1 MPSSFCAGAYPDCA
15 DWPNHR
21 QACEA
26 SGLMPT
32 SPSRY
37 AMPRRY
43 WAGASPASAAA
54 RMGARSAVC
63 ASQTG
68 VRPAAKN
75 PAKHA
80 IRNRRPVK
88 PVPNPSPHCR
98 FRARSFVFTRQ
109 KEIPMTTRPLV
120 IAAVLL
126 ACATTYANVSPA
138 DQQASEAAF
147 ARLKTLVGRW
157 QSQGDGKNALTYE
170 LIAGGT
176 ALLERDFSPDRP
188 DMVTLYHLD
197 GNRLLLTHY
206 CMAGNQPRM
215 QLRAFDA
222 ATGEAKFE
230 LVDATNL
237 PNPAAGHMHSVAFR
251 FLSADEIVTEW
262 QFYENGRAK
271 MTEKTKFARV
281 R

>member
-1 MPSSFCAGAYPDCA
+1 M
-15 DWPNHR
+15 R
-21 QACEA
+21 
-26 SGLMPT
+26 
-32 SPSRY
+32 
-37 AMPRRY
+37 
-43 WAGASPASAAA
+43 
-54 RMGARSAVC
+54 
-63 ASQTG
+63 
-68 VRPAAKN
+68 
-75 PAKHA
+75 
-80 IRNRRPVK
+80 I
-88 PVPNPSPHCR
+88 
-98 FRARSFVFTRQ
+98 
-109 KEIPMTTRPLV
+109 RPLV
-120 IAAVLL
+120 IAVLFL
-126 ACATTYANVSPA
+126 ACATTYATVPPA

-147 ARLKTLVGRW
+147 VRLKTLVGRW
-157 QSQGDGKNALTYE
+157 ESQSGNKDAVTYE

-176 ALLERDFSPDRP
+176 ALLERDSSPDRP
-188 DMVTLYHLD
+188 EMVTLYHLD

-237 PNPAAGHMHSVAFR
+237 PNPAVGHMHSVAFR
-251 FLSADEIVTEW
+251 FLSADEIATEW